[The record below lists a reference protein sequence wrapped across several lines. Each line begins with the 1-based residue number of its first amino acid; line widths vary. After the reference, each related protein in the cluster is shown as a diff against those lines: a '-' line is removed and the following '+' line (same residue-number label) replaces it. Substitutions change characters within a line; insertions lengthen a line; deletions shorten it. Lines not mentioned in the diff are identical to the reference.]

1 MIRANGKY
9 TIAIAKFAAKIGQRI
24 DVVARRVAIDLHT
37 RIVLRTPVD
46 TGRARASWMI
56 GIGAAPKA
64 VMGKAFNNP
73 GGAASVAA
81 AQHRKLARFSAKAGR
96 QIFITNNLPYIGML
110 EYGHSAQAPHGM
122 VRISVAEVKAEIQAR
137 L

>member
-9 TIAIAKFAAKIGQRI
+9 HIAVAAFARKLGLKI
-24 DVVARRVAIDLHT
+24 DVVARRVAIDLFD

-46 TGRARASWMI
+46 TGRARASWQI
-56 GIGAAPKA
+56 GIGKA
-64 VMGKAFNNP
+64 STFVRGKNYNNP
-73 GGAASVAA
+73 GGAAGDARQ
-81 AQHRKLARFSAKAGR
+81 QHANLARFKSGNGNR
-96 QIFITNNLPYIGML
+96 IFISNNLPYIGAL
-110 EYGHSAQAPHGM
+110 EFGHSDQAPHGM